1 MAEQTP
7 YYQFGNYIFSSKKEV
22 YEKAYLQAI
31 VDSYNSG
38 RVDRT
43 TGLENTI
50 RDRIVWDLQ
59 NQNPIT
65 AQLYQLEIL
74 DIIPERVNMI
84 TQSEK
89 SRADICFHWSPIG
102 KFDVE
107 CKRVFQQP
115 SGNKVYL
122 TDGLIRFIELK
133 YAKKNDYAGMI
144 GFVVSGN
151 VTTIMT
157 QIIEGTNVFHPSQ
170 EAIRESEINWQYF
183 FNSIHKRFDESSIQI
198 YHLFFN
204 FLSQ

>member
-7 YYQFGNYIFSSKKEV
+7 YYQFGSYKFSSKKEV

-38 RVDRT
+38 RVDKT
-43 TGLENTI
+43 TGLENPI

-59 NQNPIT
+59 NHNPIT

-74 DIIPERVNMI
+74 DIIPERINMI
-84 TQSEK
+84 TQNEK

-122 TDGLIRFIELK
+122 TDGLIRFVELK
-133 YAKKNDYAGMI
+133 YAKNNDYAGMI

-151 VTTIMT
+151 ITTIID
-157 QIIEGTNVFHPSQ
+157 QITKETHIFHKS
-170 EAIRESEINWQYF
+170 EDAIKDSEINWEYSF
-183 FNSIHKRFDESSIQI
+183 SSIHKRIDERSIQI
-198 YHLFFN
+198 YHLFFDFN
-204 FLSQ
+204 S

>member
-7 YYQFGNYIFSSKKEV
+7 YYQFGSYRFSSKKEV

-31 VDSYNSG
+31 VDSYNSV
-38 RVDRT
+38 RVDKT

-59 NQNPIT
+59 NHNPIT

-74 DIIPERVNMI
+74 DIIPERINMI

-89 SRADICFHWSPIG
+89 SRADICFHWSSIG
-102 KFDVE
+102 KFIVE
-107 CKRVFQQP
+107 CKRIFQQP
-115 SGNKVYL
+115 SKNKVYL
-122 TDGLIRFIELK
+122 TDGLIRFVELK
-133 YAKKNDYAGMI
+133 YSKNNDYASMI

-151 VTTIMT
+151 ITTIMS
-157 QIIEGTNVFHPSQ
+157 QIIEETNVFYPSS
-170 EAIRESEINWQYF
+170 ETIRESEINWKYS
-183 FNSIHKRFDESSIQI
+183 FNSIHKRFDESSIQV

-204 FLSQ
+204 FQ